1 MRSATWKVFKRKSV
15 PSNLLIKSQG
25 DRTKDNC
32 EVWQTKRLR
41 TTGLDQSVG
50 TCRLFQLNSNISN

>member
-50 TCRLFQLNSNISN
+50 TCRLFQL